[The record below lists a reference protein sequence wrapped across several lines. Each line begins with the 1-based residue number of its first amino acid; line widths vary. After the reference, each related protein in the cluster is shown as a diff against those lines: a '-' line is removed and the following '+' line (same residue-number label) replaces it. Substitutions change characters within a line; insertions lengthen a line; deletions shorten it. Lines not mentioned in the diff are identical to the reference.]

1 MTENFL
7 YSNAEFL
14 NRFKTVDELSYI
26 YMDLEVITLKSTVFN
41 FPFFSIHF
49 PYLHISYNDDVLFL
63 HLEKNLIKINNTLYL
78 SNISSHFTLQEIT
91 KLTLSLHIFLSC
103 ISYLSN
109 IIWTSSTAEI
119 WQISPYSLC
128 LPCPILLS
136 LIYFFSSP
144 KKEKKVFCSVF
155 LLKKFVFFVTGLF
168 LKLLSCFADL

>member
-1 MTENFL
+1 MNCHIYTWAWKWLHSRVLFL
-7 YSNAEFL
+7 IFL
-14 NRFKTVDELSYI
+14 
-26 YMDLEVITLKSTVFN
+26 
-41 FPFFSIHF
+41 FFSIHF

-103 ISYLSN
+103 IAYLSN
-109 IIWTSSTAEI
+109 IIWTSFTAEI

-136 LIYFFSSP
+136 LIYFFPAP
-144 KKEKKVFCSVF
+144 KKKKKCFVQYISWRSLFS
-155 LLKKFVFFVTGLF
+155 LLLDFF
-168 LKLLSCFADL
+168 

>member
-1 MTENFL
+1 MNCH
-7 YSNAEFL
+7 
-14 NRFKTVDELSYI
+14 I
-26 YMDLEVITLKSTVFN
+26 YTWAWKWLHSSTVFN
-41 FPFFSIHF
+41 FPFFLYSFPIFAHF
-49 PYLHISYNDDVLFL
+49 LQWWCIFL

-103 ISYLSN
+103 IAYLSN
-109 IIWTSSTAEI
+109 IIWTSFTAEI

-136 LIYFFSSP
+136 LIYFFPAP
-144 KKEKKVFCSVF
+144 KKKKKVFCSVY